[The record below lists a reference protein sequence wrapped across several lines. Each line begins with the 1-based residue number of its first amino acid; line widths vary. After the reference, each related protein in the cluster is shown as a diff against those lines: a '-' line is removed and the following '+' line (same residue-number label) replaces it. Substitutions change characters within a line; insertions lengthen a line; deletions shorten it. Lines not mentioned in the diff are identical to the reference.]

1 MLLLRHPVLPVLQS
15 DERLLLLLLLQRL
28 NVEYSGSC
36 RAGSTRPMC
45 CVSRRVELLRSA
57 RIW

>member
-36 RAGSTRPMC
+36 RAGGTSLMR